1 MSNNFSQNKPIIS
14 FYNPVNRITAMWAF
28 SEAAFGGILHAL
40 KIPFTGLFVGGAAI
54 IFISLIAYYSNKSTT
69 ILKSTLL
76 VVLIK
81 FIISPYTPINAYFSV
96 FIEAILGT
104 VLFGIIKFHS
114 LSSLLLGILSL
125 IYSAFQKLLVI
136 TILFGNTI
144 WESIDIFSNY
154 IINIFVSTE
163 KVSIAFS
170 YFLIGLYILIHLIGG
185 VFSGI
190 IAGRIPKWINNFSS
204 EIEYDK
210 IIPTDQIKKKEGK
223 RKRRPWFQKRSG
235 IFLIVM
241 ALILVLLSY
250 LGNEFE
256 SNLPLN
262 ILVMFIRSIIIT
274 LLWFVFISPIATKLL
289 QKFLNNKKSTY
300 SNEVENI
307 LNLLPEMKAIVKYSW
322 EKSKVKNGLGRIKLF
337 SSYLFVII
345 LHDN

>member
-1 MSNNFSQNKPIIS
+1 MSNKNNSVIS
-14 FYNPVNRITAMWAF
+14 FLNLVDHITAMWAF

-40 KIPFTGLFVGGAAI
+40 RIPFTGLFVGGAAV
-54 IFISLIAYYSNKSTT
+54 IFISLIAYYSNKSTV
-69 ILKSTLL
+69 ILRSSLL

-96 FIEAILGT
+96 FVEAILGT
-104 VLFGIIKFHS
+104 LLFGVLKYHP

-170 YFLIGLYILIHLIGG
+170 YFLIGLYMLIHLTCG
-185 VFSGI
+185 VFFGI
-190 IAGRIPKWINNFSS
+190 VAGRIPKWINNFSG

-210 IIPTDQIKKKEGK
+210 IIPTDEIKKREEE
-223 RKRRPWFQKRSG
+223 RKRRPWFRKRSG
-235 IFLIVM
+235 IFLITM
-241 ALILVLLSY
+241 SLILVLLSY

-256 SNLPLN
+256 PNLPLN
-262 ILVMFIRSIIIT
+262 ILIMFIRSIIIT
-274 LLWFVFISPIATKLL
+274 LLWFIFISPIATKLL
-289 QKFLNNKKSTY
+289 QRFLNNKKSAY
-300 SNEVENI
+300 SSEMGNI

-322 EKSKVKNGLGRIKLF
+322 EKSKVKKGLGRVKLF

-345 LHDN
+345 LKRN